1 MAGLLGPGG
10 QPGAPEDTRNLI
22 ITMMLA
28 IAIIFGFDLFVTG
41 PNRERKMAAEKAQA
55 QIAAQ
60 APPAA
65 TTIVDRASA
74 LAQTARV
81 KIDNAAVDGSIN
93 LTGARFDDLALKNY
107 RQMPTKGSPEVTLLT
122 PQSAKGAYD
131 SYFGWE
137 NVANGDDLVGA
148 RTEWTAPAGASLTP
162 NSPVVL
168 TYAAPGGLVFTRT
181 ITIDD
186 SYMFT
191 IADAVRN
198 DSAAHIDIR
207 PFSVVRRRDLPADFL
222 PNQIV
227 HQGLTGAL
235 GPQHLLEERTYQ
247 TAQRH
252 AKEKL
257 ENKRQIDSPMMTTE
271 GPGGWLGISDHYWL
285 AALIP
290 AQTEVIK
297 ATYDATPSPGYTDLR
312 ADYVG
317 TGRPLAPG
325 ASVTYTQHF
334 FAGAKRVDVLQAYQA
349 SIDGKPVPKGTAE
362 AVPSFDKAV
371 DWGNFWFLTRPYF
384 MVLDYFG
391 KITGSF
397 GLAILI
403 MTVLVKIV
411 LYPLLNQSFSA
422 MSKMRKLQP
431 KMKEIQERFAADK
444 TRQQQEM
451 MQLYQKEKVNPLAG
465 CLPILIQIPI
475 MYALYKVLTVTIEL
489 RHAPFLWIHD
499 LSARDPLML
508 GNLFGLLNFNP
519 ATIPILGFF
528 LGIGMWA
535 IIYGVTMYASQAMSA
550 QPTDATQAMIFKL
563 MPIIVAFMFS
573 SAAVGLVIY
582 WTWSNILSIAQQ
594 YVIMRQNGIETEFD
608 KWLAKLRGQNVGTGA
623 A

>member
-22 ITMMLA
+22 VMMMLA
-28 IAIIFGFDLFVTG
+28 IVIIFGFDVFVSG
-41 PNRERKMAAEKAQA
+41 PTRQR

-60 APPAA
+60 QNQKQIAAQNPQAAAA
-65 TTIVDRASA
+65 TVIERPAA
-74 LAQTARV
+74 LAQNPRV
-81 KIDNAAVDGSIN
+81 RIDNAAVDGSIN
-93 LTGARFDDLALKNY
+93 LTGGRFDDLSLKNY
-107 RQMPTKGSPEVTLLT
+107 RQRAEKGSPEVTLLT
-122 PQSAKGAYD
+122 PQTAKGAYD

-148 RTEWTAPAGASLTP
+148 RTQWTAPEGATLTP
-162 NSPVVL
+162 NAPVTL
-168 TYAAPGGLVFTRT
+168 TYSSPDGLVFTRT
-181 ITIDD
+181 ISVDD

-198 DSAAHIDIR
+198 DSAANITIR
-207 PFSVVRRRDLPADFL
+207 PFSVVRRRDLPADFI

-227 HQGLTGAL
+227 HQGLTGVVGA
-235 GPQHLLEERTYQ
+235 QHLLQERTYQ

-252 AKEKL
+252 AREKL
-257 ENKRQIDSPMMTTE
+257 ENKRQMDSPMMTDE
-271 GPGGWLGISDHYWL
+271 GPGGWLGVSDHYWL

-290 AQTEVIK
+290 AQNEVIK
-297 ATYDATPSPGYTDLR
+297 STYDATPATGYTDFR

-317 TGRPLAPG
+317 AGRPLAPG
-325 ASVTYTQHF
+325 AQVAYTQHF
-334 FAGAKRVDVLQAYQA
+334 FAGAKRVDILQDYQK
-349 SIDGKPVPKGTAE
+349 SMNVPD
-362 AVPSFDKAV
+362 FDKAV

-384 MVLDYFG
+384 FVLDYFG
-391 KITGSF
+391 QVTASF

-444 TRQQQEM
+444 ARQQQEM
-451 MQLYQKEKVNPLAG
+451 MQLYQREKVNPLAG

-508 GNLFGLLNFNP
+508 GNLFGLLNFDP
-519 ATIPILGFF
+519 VSVPFLGFF
-528 LGIGMWA
+528 LGVGMWA
-535 IIYGVTMYASQAMSA
+535 MIYGVTMYASQAMSA
-550 QPTDATQAMIFKL
+550 QPTDATQAMIFKF
-563 MPIIVAFMFS
+563 MPVIVTFMFS
-573 SAAVGLVIY
+573 AAAVGLVIY
-582 WTWSNILSIAQQ
+582 WTWSNLLSIAQQ
-594 YVIMRQNGIETEFD
+594 YVIMRRNGVETELD
-608 KWLAKLRGQNVGTGA
+608 KFLDKIRGKPPAAGA
-623 A
+623 T

>member
-1 MAGLLGPGG
+1 
-10 QPGAPEDTRNLI
+10 
-22 ITMMLA
+22 
-28 IAIIFGFDLFVTG
+28 
-41 PNRERKMAAEKAQA
+41 
-55 QIAAQ
+55 
-60 APPAA
+60 
-65 TTIVDRASA
+65 
-74 LAQTARV
+74 
-81 KIDNAAVDGSIN
+81 
-93 LTGARFDDLALKNY
+93 
-107 RQMPTKGSPEVTLLT
+107 
-122 PQSAKGAYD
+122 
-131 SYFGWE
+131 
-137 NVANGDDLVGA
+137 
-148 RTEWTAPAGASLTP
+148 
-162 NSPVVL
+162 
-168 TYAAPGGLVFTRT
+168 
-181 ITIDD
+181 
-186 SYMFT
+186 MFT

-198 DSAAHIDIR
+198 DSAASVTIR
-207 PFSVVRRRDLPADFL
+207 PFSVVKRRDLPSDFL

-227 HQGLTGAL
+227 HQGLNGVLGA
-235 GPQHLLEERTYQ
+235 QHLLEERTYQ
-247 TAQRH
+247 TAERH

-257 ENKRQIDSPMMTTE
+257 ENKRQMDSAMMTAE
-271 GPGGWLGISDHYWL
+271 GPGGWLGVSDHYWL

-290 AQTEVIK
+290 AQNEVIK
-297 ATYDATPSPGYTDLR
+297 ATYDATPAPGYLDLR

-317 TGRPLAPG
+317 VGRPLTPG

-334 FAGAKRVDVLQAYQA
+334 FAGAKRVDILKGYQE
-349 SIDGKPVPKGTAE
+349 KLNVPD
-362 AVPSFDKAV
+362 FDKAV

-384 MVLDYFG
+384 FVLDYFG
-391 KITGSF
+391 KATASF

-444 TRQQQEM
+444 ARQQQEM

-475 MYALYKVLTVTIEL
+475 LYALYKVLTVTIEL
-489 RHAPFLWIHD
+489 RHAPFLWMPD

-508 GNLFGLLNFNP
+508 GNLFGLLDFNP
-519 ATIPILGFF
+519 TTIPILGFF

-563 MPIIVAFMFS
+563 MPVVVAFMFS
-573 SAAVGLVIY
+573 TAAVGLVIY

-608 KWLAKLRGQNVGTGA
+608 KWLAKLRGQTPGTGA